1 MKATLSQL
9 YEHVPLDRPSAR
21 ATLLSIAR
29 GEINP
34 VQSAAFISALNMR
47 AVTVAELS
55 GFRDAMIEV
64 ARPFDLEGRR
74 TIDIVGTG
82 GDGKNTFN
90 ISTLSC
96 VVVAGAGYRVTKHGS
111 YGVSSAVGSS
121 DVLIALGY
129 EFTNDAD
136 TLHRQLDKAG
146 ICFLHAPLFH
156 PAMKEVVPVRKQ
168 LAIRSFFNMLGPLIN
183 PGEPSHQLFG
193 VFSLEL
199 SRLYHYM
206 MQTTERQYSI
216 VYALDGYDEVSL
228 TGPARVRTPT
238 RDRLLH
244 PADFGLPGLTPPQ
257 LDGGETPEAG
267 KRIFLDVL
275 RNESTTAQR
284 DAVLANAGLAIKT
297 IKPEQ
302 PLIDCVAEARE
313 SLESGRALDTLQQLL
328 ES

>member
-1 MKATLSQL
+1 MKATLGQL

-29 GEINP
+29 GEVNP

-64 ARPFDLEGRR
+64 ARPFDLEGRQ

-96 VVVAGAGYRVTKHGS
+96 VVVAGAGYQVTKHGS
-111 YGVSSAVGSS
+111 YGVSSSVGSS
-121 DVLIALGY
+121 DVLLALGY
-129 EFTNDAD
+129 EFTNDTD
-136 TLHRQLDKAG
+136 ELRRQLDRAG

-183 PGEPSHQLFG
+183 PGEPTHQLFG

-206 MQTTERQYSI
+206 MQTTEREYSI
-216 VYALDGYDEVSL
+216 AYALDGYDEVSL
-228 TGPARVRTPT
+228 TGPARIRT
-238 RDRLLH
+238 RYQDRVLL
-244 PADFGLPGLTPPQ
+244 PADFGLPRLQPAQ
-257 LDGGETPEAG
+257 LDGGTTAEAG
-267 KRIFLDVL
+267 KEIFLSVL
-275 RNESTTAQR
+275 RNESTPAQR

-297 IKPEQ
+297 LKPEQ
-302 PLIDCVAEARE
+302 ALTDCVAEARA
-313 SLESGRALDTLQQLL
+313 SLESGRALQTLQKLL

>member
-1 MKATLSQL
+1 
-9 YEHVPLDRPSAR
+9 
-21 ATLLSIAR
+21 
-29 GEINP
+29 
-34 VQSAAFISALNMR
+34 
-47 AVTVAELS
+47 
-55 GFRDAMIEV
+55 
-64 ARPFDLEGRR
+64 
-74 TIDIVGTG
+74 
-82 GDGKNTFN
+82 
-90 ISTLSC
+90 
-96 VVVAGAGYRVTKHGS
+96 
-111 YGVSSAVGSS
+111 
-121 DVLIALGY
+121 
-129 EFTNDAD
+129 
-136 TLHRQLDKAG
+136 
-146 ICFLHAPLFH
+146 
-156 PAMKEVVPVRKQ
+156 MKEVVPVRKQ

-228 TGPARVRTPT
+228 TGPARVRTHT

-244 PADFGLPGLTPPQ
+244 PADFGLSALRPEQ

-275 RNESTTAQR
+275 NNASSDAQR

-302 PLIDCVAEARE
+302 SLLDCVAEARE
-313 SLESGRALDTLQQLL
+313 SLQSGRARKKLQQLL